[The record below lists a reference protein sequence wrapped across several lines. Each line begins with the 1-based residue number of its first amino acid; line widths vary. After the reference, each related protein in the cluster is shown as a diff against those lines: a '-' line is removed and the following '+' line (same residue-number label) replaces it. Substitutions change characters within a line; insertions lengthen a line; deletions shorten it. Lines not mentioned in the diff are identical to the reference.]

1 MSPKKDK
8 RVQRIQRDEQGRL
21 TLSRGPF
28 AKKLVLTEEQA
39 RRLQPLLDDFYI
51 WDKRLRR
58 WMVPCLLLMGTI
70 VLFVSNLVPDLHVLT
85 VALAPAV
92 VFAPVL
98 VAIQLNYMKQPWYGA
113 LRDLHRHLH
122 KNAPR
127 V

>member
-1 MSPKKDK
+1 MSPKRRKC
-8 RVQRIQRDEQGRL
+8 VQQIQMDERGRL
-21 TLSRGPF
+21 ILGRGPF
-28 AKKLVLTEEQA
+28 AKKLILTEEQA
-39 RRLQPLLDDFYI
+39 SELQPIFDEFYV

-58 WMVPCLLLMGTI
+58 WMMPCLYTLIFAVPLLP
-70 VLFVSNLVPDLHVLT
+70 NLVPDLHVLT

-98 VAIQLNYMKQPWYGA
+98 VAMQLNYMKQPWYGA